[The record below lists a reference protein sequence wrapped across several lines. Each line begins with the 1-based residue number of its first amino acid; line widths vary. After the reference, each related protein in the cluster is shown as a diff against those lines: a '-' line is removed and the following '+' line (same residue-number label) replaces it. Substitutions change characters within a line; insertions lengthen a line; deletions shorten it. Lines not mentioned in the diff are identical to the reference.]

1 MEHMSKIRIKNR
13 EYRVDDIKDELQSKW
28 KDGRPYIV
36 EYYELFDEEDD
47 EPRFLMIWS
56 GDNYELC
63 DEPNS
68 VIPLMEGNVTEIR
81 GI

>member
-1 MEHMSKIRIKNR
+1 MKIRIKNK

-28 KDGRPYIV
+28 KDGRPYII
-36 EYYELFDEEDD
+36 EYYELYDELE
-47 EPRFLMIWS
+47 EEKLHLMIWS

-68 VIPLMEGNVTEIR
+68 VIPLLEGNITEIEE
-81 GI
+81 IK